1 MIFFVEMSE
10 SITIRDYYDM
20 NKTIFA
26 FAFSLCQFTHSD
38 TRVYLGRKNAI
49 RGGHGADIWN
59 FKDIRDRIRSLRII
73 DFLIRF
79 DS

>member
-1 MIFFVEMSE
+1 MSE

-38 TRVYLGRKNAI
+38 TRVTSVERMQYGINEKKN
-49 RGGHGADIWN
+49 
-59 FKDIRDRIRSLRII
+59 
-73 DFLIRF
+73 
-79 DS
+79 